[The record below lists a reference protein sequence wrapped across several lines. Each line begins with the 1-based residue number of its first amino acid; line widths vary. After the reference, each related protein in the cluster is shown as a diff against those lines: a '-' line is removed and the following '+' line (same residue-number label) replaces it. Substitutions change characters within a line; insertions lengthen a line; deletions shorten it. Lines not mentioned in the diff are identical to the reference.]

1 MPRIV
6 CFTQTFKKFI
16 KILLSSS
23 KLEVNVKS
31 INNNLSNSFFIKNM
45 KIIHCMLRYN
55 QQLEQQQ
62 NFAID
67 IKIGNFIDFGE
78 HIEIILD
85 FFKRNI
91 WF

>member
-1 MPRIV
+1 
-6 CFTQTFKKFI
+6 
-16 KILLSSS
+16 
-23 KLEVNVKS
+23 
-31 INNNLSNSFFIKNM
+31 M

-67 IKIGNFIDFGE
+67 IKIGNFIDFGV